1 MIYNLILQRGKKRNC
16 CTHLLQI
23 NFDLLDTLVKLF
35 EINLKLNFNYQKLK
49 ICFMSKCVDLPPIIC
64 AANADRFSGNFYNCC
79 CRFWCNRCSTR
90 SATSDTKTS
99 GKCRNRRVKGGI
111 STSKYLCGRLRL
123 RTIDTTLGIKITSS
137 CF

>member
-1 MIYNLILQRGKKRNC
+1 MGPNCISTICILAIGRKEIVEHTYSKSISMVL
-16 CTHLLQI
+16 THLS
-23 NFDLLDTLVKLF
+23 KLF

-79 CRFWCNRCSTR
+79 CRSICKTVSG
-90 SATSDTKTS
+90 TKTPES
-99 GKCRNRRVKGGI
+99 CRNRRV
-111 STSKYLCGRLRL
+111 CGRLRL
-123 RTIDTTLGIKITSS
+123 RTIDTTLGIKITSC